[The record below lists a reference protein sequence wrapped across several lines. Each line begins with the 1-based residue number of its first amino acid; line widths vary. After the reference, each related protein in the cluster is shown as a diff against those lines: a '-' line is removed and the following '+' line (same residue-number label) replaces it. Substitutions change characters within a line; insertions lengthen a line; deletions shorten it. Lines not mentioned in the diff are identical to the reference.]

1 MQGISLSPCA
11 FSRQKF
17 CIIISELSCENSAT
31 SREFSPHF
39 LGDCS
44 RQRRIRR
51 RRLESVRPPLN
62 LPVVGYSAPNPA
74 FEGRIDWLAAIA
86 NGGLDGWRQEGRRSA
101 GANMGLVESGRSGNL
116 AECDALP
123 RRCHPAVRIGYPTRN
138 AARPDVSDAFEMFQN
153 PNCKHANNG
162 MLSPVDFKTRQ
173 QKLNEAGVRETW
185 GTLPACH
192 PDVANARA
200 AIRNGAKCSRR
211 RTGIRQ
217 RLRPPPAGRSHRPA
231 AGCRWSPERCRQSQ
245 RRCCDRLGGP
255 RPPR

>member
-1 MQGISLSPCA
+1 MPGIRKAAPEPASCGVLCTEPCVRGSDRLA
-11 FSRQKF
+11 G
-17 CIIISELSCENSAT
+17 CH
-31 SREFSPHF
+31 REW
-39 LGDCS
+39 
-44 RQRRIRR
+44 R
-51 RRLESVRPPLN
+51 SVQIWASWCP
-62 LPVVGYSAPNPA
+62 
-74 FEGRIDWLAAIA
+74 EGRAISPSAMPAAA
-86 NGGLDGWRQEGRRSA
+86 MPSSRAHR
-101 GANMGLVESGRSGNL
+101 
-116 AECDALP
+116 LP
-123 RRCHPAVRIGYPTRN
+123 HRN

-200 AIRNGAKCSRR
+200 AISNGAKCSRR